1 MTKNPKISC
10 IMPAYNAGKYL
21 KVAIDSIL
29 NQTFKDFELIIIN
42 DGSSDNTEDI
52 ILSYDDSRIVY
63 IKNERNLKLMKTLN
77 KGIDKAKGEFI
88 SRMDSDDQAHP
99 FLFERELR
107 EFEKHPDAGIVNI
120 LTNHMSEDGLRIRP
134 NRQYFKISPEVCS
147 VVCIHAN
154 MISHPGV
161 MVKGDLMRKY
171 HYADDEKYLHFEDS
185 ELWCRMFADGVK
197 CYTLCD
203 RLLNYR
209 MSPTSINS
217 MYANERFFRKKKFV
231 ISYIRKRWNYC
242 YPQLPPITDM
252 KSLINNY
259 NALNHFWI
267 FLKKRRYI
275 DSLTYWGVVKWQI
288 HYFLG
293 ILKRIVLSR

>member
-99 FLFERELR
+99 SLFERELQ
-107 EFEKHPDAGIVNI
+107 EFEKHPDAG
-120 LTNHMSEDGLRIRP
+120 
-134 NRQYFKISPEVCS
+134 K
-147 VVCIHAN
+147 
-154 MISHPGV
+154 
-161 MVKGDLMRKY
+161 
-171 HYADDEKYLHFEDS
+171 
-185 ELWCRMFADGVK
+185 
-197 CYTLCD
+197 
-203 RLLNYR
+203 
-209 MSPTSINS
+209 
-217 MYANERFFRKKKFV
+217 
-231 ISYIRKRWNYC
+231 
-242 YPQLPPITDM
+242 
-252 KSLINNY
+252 
-259 NALNHFWI
+259 
-267 FLKKRRYI
+267 
-275 DSLTYWGVVKWQI
+275 
-288 HYFLG
+288 
-293 ILKRIVLSR
+293 

>member
-29 NQTFKDFELIIIN
+29 SQTFNDFELIIIN

-52 ILSYDDSRIVY
+52 ILSYNDSRIVY

-99 FLFERELR
+99 SLFERELQ

-120 LTNHMSEDGLRIRP
+120 LTNHMSEDGLHIRP

-197 CYTLCD
+197 CYTLSE

-209 MSPTSINS
+209 MSSTSINA
-217 MYANERFFRKKKFV
+217 MYAKERFFRKENF
-231 ISYIRKRWNYC
+231 IIFYIQKRWNYEF
-242 YPQLPPITDM
+242 PRLPIITGI
-252 KSLINNY
+252 KSLIITY
-259 NALNHFWI
+259 KALSNLWC
-267 FLKKRRYI
+267 FLKRSGYI
-275 DSLTYWGVVKWQI
+275 SSSTYWGIKKWQM

-293 ILKRIVLSR
+293 IAKRIVLR

>member
-1 MTKNPKISC
+1 
-10 IMPAYNAGKYL
+10 MPAYNAGKYL

-52 ILSYDDSRIVY
+52 ILSYNDSRIVY

-99 FLFERELR
+99 SLFEKELQ

-134 NRQYFKISPEVCS
+134 NRQYFKISPDVCS
-147 VVCIHAN
+147 VVCIYAN

-161 MVKGDLMRKY
+161 MVRGNLMRKY
-171 HYADDEKYLHFEDS
+171 HYSEDEKYLHFEDF
-185 ELWCRMFADGVK
+185 ELWCRMFKNGIK
-197 CYTLCD
+197 CYTLPE

-209 MSPTSINS
+209 MTSTSINS
-217 MYANERFFRKKKFV
+217 LYAKERHVRKELFK
-231 ISYIRKRWNYC
+231 ISYIQRRWNYN
-242 YPQLPPITDM
+242 YQELPEILDVKTFM
-252 KSLINNY
+252 QNYISLSK
-259 NALNHFWI
+259 LWK
-267 FLKKRRYI
+267 FLKKYEYI
-275 DSLTYWGVVKWQI
+275 SFFTYWRVKIWQI

-293 ILKRIVLSR
+293 IGKRIFLK

>member
-52 ILSYDDSRIVY
+52 ILSYNDSRIVY

-99 FLFERELR
+99 SLFEKELQ

-134 NRQYFKISPEVCS
+134 NRQYFKISPDVCS
-147 VVCIHAN
+147 VVCIYAN

-161 MVKGDLMRKY
+161 MVRGNLMRKY
-171 HYADDEKYLHFEDS
+171 HYSEDEKYLHFEDF
-185 ELWCRMFADGVK
+185 ELWCRMFKNGIK
-197 CYTLCD
+197 CYTLPE

-209 MSPTSINS
+209 MTSTSINS
-217 MYANERFFRKKKFV
+217 LYAKERHVRKELFK
-231 ISYIRKRWNYC
+231 ISYIQRRWNYN
-242 YPQLPPITDM
+242 YQELPEILDVKTFM
-252 KSLINNY
+252 QNYISLSK
-259 NALNHFWI
+259 LWK
-267 FLKKRRYI
+267 FLKKYEYI
-275 DSLTYWGVVKWQI
+275 SFFTYWRVKIWQI

-293 ILKRIVLSR
+293 IGKRIFLK

>member
-99 FLFERELR
+99 SLFERELQ

-134 NRQYFKISPEVCS
+134 NRQYFKISPDVCS
-147 VVCIHAN
+147 VVCIYAN

-161 MVKGDLMRKY
+161 MVRGNLMRKY
-171 HYADDEKYLHFEDS
+171 HYSEDEKYLHFEDF
-185 ELWCRMFADGVK
+185 ELWCRMFENGIK
-197 CYTLCD
+197 CYTLPE

-209 MSPTSINS
+209 MTSTSINS
-217 MYANERFFRKKKFV
+217 LYAKERHVRKELFK
-231 ISYIRKRWNYC
+231 ISYIQRRWNYN
-242 YPQLPPITDM
+242 YQELPEILDVKTFM
-252 KSLINNY
+252 QNYISLSK
-259 NALNHFWI
+259 LWK
-267 FLKKRRYI
+267 FLKKYEYI
-275 DSLTYWGVVKWQI
+275 SFFTYWRVKIWQI

-293 ILKRIVLSR
+293 IGKRIFLK